1 MNSTTSLDRSPE
13 AETYDREL
21 SGILEKAVLSL
32 SDDHRHVF
40 MLRGVE
46 ELTTEETAE
55 CLNLS
60 QENVK
65 VRLHRAHA
73 KLRRQLFATVGA
85 TAAQCFQFHA
95 RRCDRVVSGVFKSLG
110 WKSLRTLNDSG
121 D

>member
-21 SGILEKAVLSL
+21 SGFWRKPFCRCRTTTATS
-32 SDDHRHVF
+32 SCCAAWKS
-40 MLRGVE
+40 
-46 ELTTEETAE
+46 TTEETAE

-85 TAAQCFQFHA
+85 TATVVLPVSRSAVRPSRE
-95 RRCDRVVSGVFKSLG
+95 RRF
-110 WKSLRTLNDSG
+110 
-121 D
+121 